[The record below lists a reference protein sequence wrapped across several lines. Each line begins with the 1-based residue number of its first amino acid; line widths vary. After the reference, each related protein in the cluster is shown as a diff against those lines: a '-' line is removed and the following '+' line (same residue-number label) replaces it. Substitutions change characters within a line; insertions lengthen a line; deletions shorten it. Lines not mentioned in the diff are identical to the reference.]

1 MLQKERNADEAVG
14 KQSWKIISTKEEGV
28 LPLQI
33 ATEFMKY
40 IPARFH
46 TSD

>member
-1 MLQKERNADEAVG
+1 MLQKERTADETVG
-14 KQSWKIISTKEEGV
+14 KQSWENISTNEEGV

-40 IPARFH
+40 IPVCH
-46 TSD
+46 